1 MNPLLAVA
9 AALLVATAVAHSWL
23 GERYIVRRLL
33 RRPDLPQLF
42 GSDVFTRHTLRYAWH
57 LTSVAWLG
65 LAVILVLLSGA
76 VTGVRVGMGLPLA
89 IGVTALASAVLAI
102 VTTRGRHLS
111 WVVLLAVGICCLLAA
126 R

>member
-1 MNPLLAVA
+1 MNPFLAVA
-9 AALLVATAVAHSWL
+9 AALLIATAVAHSWL

-33 RRPDLPQLF
+33 RRPDLPELF

-76 VTGVRVGMGLPLA
+76 VTGVRVGQGILLSVA
-89 IGVTALASAVLAI
+89 GTSLASAGLALVL
-102 VTTRGRHLS
+102 TRGRHLS
-111 WVVLLAVGICCLLAA
+111 WLAFVVIAACCIAAA